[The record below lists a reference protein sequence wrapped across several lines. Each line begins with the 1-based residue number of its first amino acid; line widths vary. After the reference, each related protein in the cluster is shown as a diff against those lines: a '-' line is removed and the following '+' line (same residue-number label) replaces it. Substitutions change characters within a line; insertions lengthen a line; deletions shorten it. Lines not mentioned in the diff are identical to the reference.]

1 MEEVGLLS
9 GPHGPLHIPNWPQE
23 GSLWQADVLSPAPG
37 LHLDLWWHH
46 RLCLLQQASR
56 YCLYACC
63 IATMETNDQLL
74 CFVHFI
80 IKLSKYWGSVRG
92 FYSNRT
98 STLWVDVSMS
108 TNDQKPELTPTRES
122 TLFKKKCGGGGGH
135 RQVIGSWWCYC
146 ILCSLKKS
154 FY

>member
-9 GPHGPLHIPNWPQE
+9 SPHGPLHIPNWPQE

-37 LHLDLWWHH
+37 LYLDLWWHH

-80 IKLSKYWGSVRG
+80 IKLSKYWGSVRS
-92 FYSNRT
+92 FCSNVPAP
-98 STLWVDVSMS
+98 SGLLSLWAPMTKSQS
-108 TNDQKPELTPTRES
+108 SPLPKNPL
-122 TLFKKKCGGGGGH
+122 
-135 RQVIGSWWCYC
+135 
-146 ILCSLKKS
+146 SLKKKMVMAIGKWFALDGAIAFS
-154 FY
+154 AH